1 MANLK
6 FVDQHNMIAYLEKSD
21 DNTEFYR
28 IVDFLS
34 LCPITYAITVSPT
47 MYASYSEQFWNTASS
62 KIINYVKQIHA
73 IVDGKA
79 VVISESSV
87 RSDILF
93 DDEDGISCLTND
105 EIFENLAF
113 MGCEPLSTKLTFQ
126 KVLGAKKPWAVLLL
140 KLGLRECLNNLMI
153 HLSQER
159 LNSSRRAVVIHSS
172 DEEEPSVDIEDSP
185 KHRRIIEAIDED
197 ENVNLYN
204 KRQGKGIMQE
214 TELPKKIKKKEM
226 VQLSLNEELAQKLYA
241 EELVR
246 MQQDKNMKDS
256 RRVQAELFQ
265 RNEQESSKKQKLDQ
279 QTEEEEEEVKAQGD
293 NDQEVEHMKLYM
305 RIVPDEEISI
315 DAIPLATKPPI
326 IVEYKIIKKGKINTY
341 HITRADGSTKRYT
354 SMINLLENIDREDL
368 ETLWKLVKDKHRN
381 TRPEEGY
388 ERVLWGDLQVM
399 FEPYIE
405 SKWGFDDRK
414 EHSPDTDL
422 FCESTAA
429 GSRAKLYPNGKAS
442 PDASLRSQKITQI
455 VPVASHRDHHRP
467 THQANFLV
475 EKPDDASPHTPV
487 IETPQETW
495 TLFTDGSSC
504 VDGSGVGLILTRPDG
519 MEFTYALRF
528 QFPLL
533 TTKQILKKKSI
544 QEDEVTMVVEEE
556 GPTWMTLIIE
566 YLKEGTL
573 RGDRKAASK
582 LRIKARQYEWLEGV
596 LYRWSFLKPWLSE
609 TPAANGLVERANR
622 SLGKGIKA
630 GLGEGNNNWIEE
642 LPHVLWAHCTMT
654 KSSHGD
660 TPFSLTYGT
669 EAVIPAE
676 IRMPTYRTAVVDA
689 VHNNEEL
696 RLNLDLLEERPGDFV
711 YRSNEESHVMDEGK
725 LGPKWEGPYEVIE
738 ELRDGAYRLRSM
750 DGAVLPRKW
759 RMLSLSNDME
769 NSHYN

>member
-6 FVDQHNMIAYLEKSD
+6 FVDQHNMVAYLEKSD

-34 LCPITYAITVSPT
+34 SCPITYALTVSPT

-79 VVISESSV
+79 VVISESLV

-93 DDEDGISCLTND
+93 EDEDGISCLTND
-105 EIFENLAF
+105 EIFKNLAL

-153 HLSQER
+153 HLSQEVTHLEVMRR
-159 LNSSRRAVVIHSS
+159 LSSSRRAVIHSS

-185 KHRRIIEAIDED
+185 KHGRIIEAIDED
-197 ENVNLYN
+197 ENVNLVSE
-204 KRQGKGIMQE
+204 REEGIMQE

-226 VQLSLNEELAQKLYA
+226 VQLSLDEELAQKLYA

-246 MQQDKNMKDS
+246 MQQDKNKK
-256 RRVQAELFQ
+256 
-265 RNEQESSKKQKLDQ
+265 ESTKKQKLDQ
-279 QTEEEEEEVKAQGD
+279 QIEEEEEEVKAQGD

-305 RIVPDEEISI
+305 RIVPDEKIAI

-326 IVEYKIIKKGKINTY
+326 IVEYKITKKGKISTY

-368 ETLWKLVKDKHRN
+368 EYLWKLVKDKHRN
-381 TRPEEGY
+381 TRLEEGY

-405 SKWGFDDRK
+405 
-414 EHSPDTDL
+414 
-422 FCESTAA
+422 
-429 GSRAKLYPNGKAS
+429 
-442 PDASLRSQKITQI
+442 
-455 VPVASHRDHHRP
+455 
-467 THQANFLV
+467 NFHV

-495 TLFTDGSSC
+495 TLFTDGSLC
-504 VDGSGVGLILTRPDG
+504 VDGSGVGLILTSPDG
-519 MEFTYALRF
+519 MEFTYA
-528 QFPLL
+528 
-533 TTKQILKKKSI
+533 
-544 QEDEVTMVVEEE
+544 
-556 GPTWMTLIIE
+556 
-566 YLKEGTL
+566 
-573 RGDRKAASK
+573 
-582 LRIKARQYEWLEGV
+582 
-596 LYRWSFLKPWLSE
+596 LSE
-609 TPAANGLVERANR
+609 TPAANGLVKRENR
-622 SLGKGIKA
+622 SLGEGIKA
-630 GLGEGNNNWIEE
+630 RLGEGNNNWIEE
-642 LPHVLWAHCTMT
+642 LPHVLWAHYTMT

-696 RLNLDLLEERPGDFV
+696 RLNLDLLEERPRDFV
-711 YRSNEESHVMDEGK
+711 YRSNEESYVMDGGK
-725 LGPKWEGPYEVIE
+725 LGPKWEGPYEVTE
-738 ELRDGAYRLRSM
+738 ELRDGAYMLRSM

-759 RMLSLSNDME
+759 RMLSLSNGME